1 MRRNIFFPRFT
12 LTAFSL
18 IAALALAACGAPTA
32 APSAP
37 IQPMTIPIA
46 PAQANPPGAP
56 TAHTSAPAV
65 VADVT
70 VPELRHSHVADAG
83 AATPVSP
90 VATATLAR
98 LSTATPAFT
107 PTALP
112 TLTPAATVPPINQQ
126 SLKGQILFLSNRVP
140 PWGSPIWK
148 FDPATGQV
156 APCESSVPNVPGA
169 VEPIPTQPHTATTP
183 AVLPIGEFLAQWG
196 LPCQQ
201 VYVQAL
207 QDQTFSPNRVYEAFV
222 GNDPN
227 GGQPQIFVLDHSD
240 GARVMVTRF
249 GSGIAYAPAFAPDGY
264 HIAFIWQENGQDNL
278 YTITRDGANL
288 KRVARLPSQDWATW
302 EWIKQPTWSPDG
314 KQIAFWSNKATGTRQ
329 IWVINAD
336 GSNLHSIS
344 SAPRPFEDWDPV
356 WIR

>member
-1 MRRNIFFPRFT
+1 MRRNLFFPRFT
-12 LTAFSL
+12 LIAFGL
-18 IAALALAACGAPTA
+18 TAALALAACGASTA
-32 APSAP
+32 APSAA
-37 IQPMTIPIA
+37 IQPLMVSNVS
-46 PAQANPPGAP
+46 AQANPSDTPAAAP
-56 TAHTSAPAV
+56 AAHT
-65 VADVT
+65 
-70 VPELRHSHVADAG
+70 
-83 AATPVSP
+83 ATPVRP
-90 VATATLAR
+90 TATAIQARLATATP
-98 LSTATPAFT
+98 TFT

-112 TLTPAATVPPINQQ
+112 TLTQAAPSPISQQ
-126 SLKGQILFLSNRVP
+126 SLNGQILFLSNRVP
-140 PWGSPIWK
+140 PWGPPIWR

-156 APCESSVPNVPGA
+156 AQCDSSSVLSVPNA
-169 VEPIPTQPHTATTP
+169 VEPIPTQAITGTTS
-183 AVLPIGEFLAQWG
+183 AGLPIGEFLAQWG

-201 VYVQAL
+201 VYLQAL

-240 GARVMVTRF
+240 GAPVMVTRF
-249 GSGIAYAPAFAPDGY
+249 GSGIAYGPAFAPDGY

-278 YTITRDGANL
+278 YTITRDGTDL
-288 KRVARLPSQDWATW
+288 KQLTRLPSQDWSTW

-329 IWVINAD
+329 IWLLNVD

-344 SAPRPFEDWDPV
+344 SAPRPFEDWDAV